1 MISLIAPA
9 KPGEKGYD
17 DLVKTLTEHYDP
29 APSEIVQRYKFH
41 TRIRQSGETIATFV
55 AELRRIAQY
64 CNFGDSLNDSLRDR
78 LVCGVNEDNI
88 QRRLLSEKVL
98 TFDKA
103 MEIAVSMETAKKNV
117 DELQAVPPTVHKVCS
132 LSCYRCGKNH
142 LPDEC
147 NFKGA
152 KCFSCGKI
160 GHIQKACRSVLP
172 KKRNFP
178 QRSRSDHRS
187 VVQKPR
193 KTLPN
198 HKPQPIRRLTEEGGT
213 TDFLVNQLH
222 SDNNNPI
229 ELTMDIDNK
238 PLKMELD
245 TGASVSL
252 ISAKTFAT
260 LQSSRQL
267 QKSNTVL
274 RTYSGE
280 QIRVVGN
287 IDVSVKYNTQV
298 VTLPLL
304 VIEGEGPSL
313 LGRNWLKHI
322 KLDWKNI
329 HIMKGD
335 DLQLMLERHRG
346 AFRDGLG
353 KLQGYQAKIIIE
365 PEATP
370 KFCKARTV
378 PYSMKV
384 KIEEELDRLVSLGI
398 LQPVQFSDWATPIVP
413 LFKSDKSVRICGDF
427 KVTVNPVSKL
437 DRYPIP
443 RIEDL
448 FATLGGGTTFT
459 KLDMSQAYQQ
469 IELEDSSRQCTVIN
483 THKGLFQYN
492 RLPFG
497 ISSAP
502 AIFQRVMERLLQG
515 IAGVVVYLDDVLVT
529 GRTNEEHLESL
540 ELVLKRLEEAGCS

>member
-1 MISLIAPA
+1 
-9 KPGEKGYD
+9 
-17 DLVKTLTEHYDP
+17 
-29 APSEIVQRYKFH
+29 
-41 TRIRQSGETIATFV
+41 
-55 AELRRIAQY
+55 
-64 CNFGDSLNDSLRDR
+64 
-78 LVCGVNEDNI
+78 
-88 QRRLLSEKVL
+88 
-98 TFDKA
+98 
-103 MEIAVSMETAKKNV
+103 
-117 DELQAVPPTVHKVCS
+117 
-132 LSCYRCGKNH
+132 
-142 LPDEC
+142 
-147 NFKGA
+147 
-152 KCFSCGKI
+152 
-160 GHIQKACRSVLP
+160 
-172 KKRNFP
+172 
-178 QRSRSDHRS
+178 
-187 VVQKPR
+187 
-193 KTLPN
+193 
-198 HKPQPIRRLTEEGGT
+198 
-213 TDFLVNQLH
+213 
-222 SDNNNPI
+222 
-229 ELTMDIDNK
+229 MDIDNK

-267 QKSNTVL
+267 QKLNTVL

-322 KLDWKNI
+322 KLDWKSI

-353 KLQGYQAKIIIE
+353 KLQDYQAKIIIE

-398 LQPVQFSDWATPIVP
+398 LQPVQFSDRATPIVP
-413 LFKSDKSVRICGDF
+413 VLKSDKNVRICGDF

-483 THKGLFQYN
+483 THKGLFQYK

-502 AIFQRVMERLLQG
+502 AIFQRVMESLLQG

-540 ELVLKRLEEAGCS
+540 ELALKRMEEAGLLLKKE